1 MGEPQFLLECGPGP
15 ASLCQG
21 RGGRGGPRS
30 LLRAAADAGEGLS
43 GNPLGE
49 AAGKRVLILPLR
61 LGCGGVDVRPGRTR
75 AVGAPFRKHIGSPTE
90 DGVP

>member
-21 RGGRGGPRS
+21 RGGRGGSRS
-30 LLRAAADAGEGLS
+30 LSRAAADTGEGLS
-43 GNPLGE
+43 GNHLGE
-49 AAGKRVLILPLR
+49 VAGNRVLILPL
-61 LGCGGVDVRPGRTR
+61 GPACGGVDARPGWTR